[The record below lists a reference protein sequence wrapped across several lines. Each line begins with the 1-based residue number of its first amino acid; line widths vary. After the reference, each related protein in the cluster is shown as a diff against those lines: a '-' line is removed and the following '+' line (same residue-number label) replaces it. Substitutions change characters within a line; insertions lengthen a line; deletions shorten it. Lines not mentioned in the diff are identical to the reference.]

1 MLSGVTSLALGL
13 IKIDKSKHI
22 CLTINKNKN
31 GNAQK
36 EETEANETRTYPE
49 CLQNIIKKESFQNNI
64 GKIKDYSVKLHI
76 DLSVPPVAQREQQIP
91 FAERDKVNEELKRLE
106 KEGIN
111 EDVTVEPTPCLNPL
125 VIVPEGVHNIRICV
139 DMRAA
144 NKAITR
150 TRYPT
155 PTVNDLLVKLKGL
168 KIFTKLDV
176 ASAFHQIE
184 LDQDSFY
191 YSFSIRHSHKTF

>member
-1 MLSGVTSLALGL
+1 M
-13 IKIDKSKHI
+13 
-22 CLTINKNKN
+22 
-31 GNAQK
+31 
-36 EETEANETRTYPE
+36 
-49 CLQNIIKKESFQNNI
+49 
-64 GKIKDYSVKLHI
+64 
-76 DLSVPPVAQREQQIP
+76 
-91 FAERDKVNEELKRLE
+91 NEELKRLE

-125 VIVPEGVHNIRICV
+125 VIVPKGVHNIRICV

-155 PTVNDLLVKLKGL
+155 HTVNDLLVKLKGS
-168 KIFTKLDV
+168 KFFTKLDV

-184 LDQDSFY
+184 LDQDSRFIKAFQ
-191 YSFSIRHSHKTF
+191 SDTLIKRFKRLIFGVNSAAEEL